1 MATQPPSDEQVTEFE
16 RTIDHAAASVLSK
29 FAWLGLPEGTQLED
43 LHVELGDAI
52 GKVLKEW
59 L

>member
-1 MATQPPSDEQVTEFE
+1 MATQPPSDDQVTEFE
-16 RTIDHAAASVLSK
+16 RTIDQAAASVLAK
-29 FAWLGLPEGTQLED
+29 FEWLGLPEGTQLED

-52 GKVLKEW
+52 GKVLKPW